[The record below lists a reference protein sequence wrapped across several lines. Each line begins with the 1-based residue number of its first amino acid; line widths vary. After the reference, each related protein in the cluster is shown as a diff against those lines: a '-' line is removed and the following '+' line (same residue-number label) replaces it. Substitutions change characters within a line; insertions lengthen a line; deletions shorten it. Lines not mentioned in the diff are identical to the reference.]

1 MCKIRE
7 MNLETAKYYGYE
19 AQSNQLVEECAELI
33 QAVNKYR
40 RVETGLGQPVAED
53 KKAIARDNLVKEI
66 ADVELMLEQVKY
78 LLQIPEDE
86 LLAVKTFKV
95 NRTRER
101 AECCDTGFHAC
112 EYPLDCFGYYDPAH
126 SVFHEVELSGEMDK
140 SGDNTKVCATDIK
153 IGARLSIAGLVKM
166 AIDFTMSKVNKEAG
180 SDERHGF
187 ASATG
192 NCGASSAT
200 RFCICYRGLWSLIC
214 YRGLWSLIC

>member
-19 AQSNQLVEECAELI
+19 AQSNQLVELI

-53 KKAIARDNLVKEI
+53 KKAIARDNLVEEI

-101 AECCDTGFHAC
+101 ME
-112 EYPLDCFGYYDPAH
+112 
-126 SVFHEVELSGEMDK
+126 
-140 SGDNTKVCATDIK
+140 N
-153 IGARLSIAGLVKM
+153 
-166 AIDFTMSKVNKEAG
+166 SK
-180 SDERHGF
+180 
-187 ASATG
+187 
-192 NCGASSAT
+192 
-200 RFCICYRGLWSLIC
+200 
-214 YRGLWSLIC
+214 